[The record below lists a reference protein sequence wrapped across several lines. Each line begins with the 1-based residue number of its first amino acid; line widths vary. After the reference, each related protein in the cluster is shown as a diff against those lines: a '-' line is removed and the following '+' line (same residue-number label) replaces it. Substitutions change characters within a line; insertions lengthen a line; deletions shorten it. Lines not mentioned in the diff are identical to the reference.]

1 MEMSLS
7 RLVKSI
13 YATCLLHFHKNA
25 FANFI
30 NVQGCCQKGGC
41 REWEGRGRRGDKL
54 IAKHCEIC
62 ETEFT
67 CTGDSLALLQL
78 ISKVSA
84 SCTGRRCT
92 SPLPPLPP
100 SPLPSRHCVCLSIA
114 VSGYCCCCVCVNHH
128 PIRVITESALQ
139 SALPQLPPSFLLPPP
154 PLFPLS

>member
-13 YATCLLHFHKNA
+13 YGTCLLHFHKNA

-30 NVQGCCQKGGC
+30 NVQGRCQKGGR
-41 REWEGRGRRGDKL
+41 RERQGGGGKL

-84 SCTGRRCT
+84 SCTGRRFT
-92 SPLPPLPP
+92 
-100 SPLPSRHCVCLSIA
+100 
-114 VSGYCCCCVCVNHH
+114 
-128 PIRVITESALQ
+128 
-139 SALPQLPPSFLLPPP
+139 PP
-154 PLFPLS
+154 PLTLPFPFPLLFTLSVAPLRLSVYRSVWLLLLLLRVR

>member
-13 YATCLLHFHKNA
+13 YGTCLLHFHKNA

-30 NVQGCCQKGGC
+30 NVQGRCQKGGG
-41 REWEGRGRRGDKL
+41 EGGDRGDKL

-92 SPLPPLPP
+92 P
-100 SPLPSRHCVCLSIA
+100 SPSPSPSPSHSSSHSPSRHCVCLSIA
-114 VSGYCCCCVCVNHH
+114 VSGYCCCCCVCVNHH

-139 SALPQLPPSFLLPPP
+139 SALPQLPPPT
-154 PLFPLS
+154 FPLPLLS

>member
-1 MEMSLS
+1 MS
-7 RLVKSI
+7 
-13 YATCLLHFHKNA
+13 
-25 FANFI
+25 
-30 NVQGCCQKGGC
+30 KGA
-41 REWEGRGRRGDKL
+41 RRKRGRGGDKL

-92 SPLPPLPP
+92 P
-100 SPLPSRHCVCLSIA
+100 SPSSSPSSSHSPSRHCVCLSIA
-114 VSGYCCCCVCVNHH
+114 VSGYCCCCCVCVNHH

-139 SALPQLPPSFLLPPP
+139 SALPQLPHH
-154 PLFPLS
+154 FPLPSPTSVAAQFADFFVSAASNGIRNIKKTF

>member
-1 MEMSLS
+1 MLS
-7 RLVKSI
+7 KRV
-13 YATCLLHFHKNA
+13 
-25 FANFI
+25 
-30 NVQGCCQKGGC
+30 VQ
-41 REWEGRGRRGDKL
+41 RVWEGDKL

-92 SPLPPLPP
+92 SSLLPLQPPPP

-139 SALPQLPPSFLLPPP
+139 SALPRLPSP
-154 PLFPLS
+154 PLPSHHSQLKPSSQTFS